1 MHLVNIADRSRPD
14 QLAGAARVLAG
25 IGLGRDLSRHTG
37 LARGVNDSPTFAD
50 RAGQRFDAADVLLL
64 PQRRQRND
72 GMGVIR
78 SAAIDGVD
86 LVTLGRH
93 HLSEVLVP
101 ARLRPA
107 IVRLLRVNVVQITER
122 DDLETLLFAGL
133 HLSKTHAPDPDGSQG
148 DFVAG
153 RGRPTQHM
161 ARDDRSGGKS
171 RGSFEQTAT
180 TEGLEGAGDIW
191 PGSCFL
197 LINES

>member
-1 MHLVNIADRSRPD
+1 VHLVNIADRSRPD

-37 LARGVNDSPTFAD
+37 LPGGFNNGPTFAD
-50 RAGQRFDAADVLLL
+50 RAGQRFNAADVLLA
-64 PQRRQRND
+64 PQGRQRDD

-86 LVTLGRH
+86 LVTLGRQ
-93 HLSEVLVP
+93 HLAEVLVP

-107 IVRLLRVNVVQITER
+107 IVRLLRVNIVQIAES

-133 HLSKTHAPDPDGSQG
+133 HLSKTDAPDPDGSQG

-153 RGRPTQHM
+153 RSRATQHA
-161 ARDDRSGGKS
+161 ARDDRGGGKS

-180 TEGLEGAGDIW
+180 TEGLQGRGIIR
-191 PGSCFL
+191 
-197 LINES
+197 LIHAPSYK